1 MRVKPL
7 RQVDAGRLRLEE
19 RALRFILIATVCLL
33 LAACGSTPQR
43 PVATAPA
50 PGPDTQAPAIT
61 VKPQVPPSSGVVRP
75 GGYYKDDGPGDDPP
89 PNLADVPDAQPRTEP
104 LHRFANEPYSALGQN
119 YTPARELAPFRQLGL
134 ASWYGRMFHGKK
146 TSSGE
151 PYDMYAMTGAHPTLP
166 IPSYARVTNVNN
178 GKSVVVRINDRGPF
192 HPGRVIDLSYA
203 AATRLGYASTGH
215 TLVRVESIMP
225 DDAEILAAAGKPA
238 AAAGGKAAP
247 PAGASSPVRIAPV
260 VPAAG
265 RMPAEDP
272 IAALERPAE
281 APAPAV
287 APSAGESRGIFVQ
300 LGAFRTSDK
309 AENLRDK
316 VRREI
321 AGLAERLLIEARDG
335 MFRLHV
341 GPYGSIDDAR
351 AIAARVGEALGLKPL
366 LVRRGY

>member
-1 MRVKPL
+1 M
-7 RQVDAGRLRLEE
+7 
-19 RALRFILIATVCLL
+19 RFIPIATVCIL
-33 LAACGSTPQR
+33 LAACSSTPQR
-43 PVATAPA
+43 PVATAPV
-50 PGPDTQAPAIT
+50 PGPDAKVPEIAKPQAPPAGA
-61 VKPQVPPSSGVVRP
+61 VARP

-89 PNLADVPDAQPRTEP
+89 PDLADVPDAQPRAEP

-119 YTPARELAPFRQLGL
+119 YTPAKELAPFRQLGL

-203 AATRLGYASTGH
+203 AATRLGYVSNGH
-215 TLVRVESIMP
+215 TLVRVESVMP
-225 DDAEILAAAGKPA
+225 DDAEVLAAVAKPA
-238 AAAGGKAAP
+238 ASGGAKPVP
-247 PAGASSPVRIAPV
+247 PAGASSPARRAAVARAG
-260 VPAAG
+260 PAD
-265 RMPAEDP
+265 DP
-272 IAALERPAE
+272 IAALDRPPE
-281 APAPAV
+281 ATAPPVAPAV
-287 APSAGESRGIFVQ
+287 AESRGIFVQ

-309 AENLRDK
+309 AESLRDK
-316 VRREI
+316 VKREI